1 MSIKRGKDKDD
12 VVCMYNGILLSHGK
26 NEMPLT
32 ATWINL
38 QMVILSE
45 VGGRQTS
52 QVNDSTYYMWNLK
65 NNGTNELIYNTEIKS
80 EI

>member
-1 MSIKRGKDKDD
+1 MSIKRGMDKDD
-12 VVCMYNGILLSHGK
+12 VVCMYNGILLSQGK

-45 VGGRQTS
+45 VGE
-52 QVNDSTYYMWNLK
+52 DK
-65 NNGTNELIYNTEIKS
+65 HPK
-80 EI
+80 